1 MPVGHPATTVWAM
14 RGYWLKAIGHAR
26 GPLAEHWIEERAEL
40 LRRTGF
46 PRRPRIAPGDRLVLY
61 ASVWRRVF
69 ALAEVLGEPERREH
83 PRWPWTLPIETLLV
97 IPVLDAAPPVEAMGV
112 AARSMSQQSH
122 IRIDASHYARAHEAI
137 ASVAG

>member
-1 MPVGHPATTVWAM
+1 M

-26 GPLAEHWIEERAEL
+26 GPLAEDWIEGRAGL

-46 PRRPRIAPGDRLVLY
+46 PRRPRIEVGDRLVLY

-69 ALAEVLGEPERREH
+69 ALAEVTGPPEPRDH
-83 PRWPWTLPIETLLV
+83 SRWPWTIAIEPLLV
-97 IPVLDAAPPVEAMGV
+97 VPVLDAAPPVEAIGV

-122 IRIDASHYARAHEAI
+122 IRLRAEHYARAVEAI
-137 ASVAG
+137 ASIAA